1 MLRKPKAACCS
12 AEDGEKWLADV
23 SVCIGDAGLSATDKL
38 NLKRIVTAYGGT
50 VSYLVHPKVPPLFLF
65 SFFFSGQRRAAII
78 YLLLILINLLI
89 Y

>member
-1 MLRKPKAACCS
+1 MLRKPAAGS

-50 VSYLVHPKVPPLFLF
+50 VSYLVHPKVPHTADISIF
-65 SFFFSGQRRAAII
+65 FFFSGQLRAAIFI
-78 YLLLILINLLI
+78 TILSFI
-89 Y
+89 